1 MLQKWERKEAYF
13 KKEILS
19 DGKNHWP
26 RDPDPGEPAYR
37 RWLDA
42 VRDPNTKVFYK
53 GHKEQ
58 IKFDELGIEIP
69 GETTTVDIE
78 PDYTVTT
85 ILRIKTF
92 TGQEFLTSIG
102 QCIGY
107 SQMGDELVRSYS
119 EPEKWE
125 EVTFGH
131 RMTQDAQGR
140 WNRTTEGPKSIITHY
155 ELPFTKEAALKLWEK
170 QDARMGCQLNV
181 MDQASEV
188 KQTVPSITLFTQESF
203 DYLMQRRYLTA
214 EEKKAIEEKFAREHP
229 DLVSTTNTNKAK
241 K

>member
-1 MLQKWERKEAYF
+1 MLQKWNRKDAFF
-13 KKEILS
+13 KTEILS

-26 RDPDPGEPAYR
+26 RDPDPGEIAYK
-37 RWLDA
+37 RWLDK
-42 VRDPNTKVFYK
+42 VRDPTTQVFYK
-53 GHKEQ
+53 GHDEKP
-58 IKFDELGIEIP
+58 KFDDNGNAIP
-69 GETTTVDIE
+69 GETVTVEIE

-92 TGQEFLTSIG
+92 AGQEFLTSIG

-107 SQMGDELVRSYS
+107 SQMGDEEVRSYS

-140 WNRTTEGPKSIITHY
+140 WKRTTEGPKSIITHY
-155 ELPFTKEAALKLWEK
+155 ELPFTKDAALALWEK
-170 QDARMGCQLNV
+170 RDPRIGCQLNV
-181 MDQASEV
+181 MIQASED
-188 KQTVPSITLFTQESF
+188 KQTVPSIDLFTSKPF
-203 DYLMQRRYLTA
+203 DYLMNRDYMSP
-214 EEKKAIEEKFAREHP
+214 EEKRAEREKWEREHP
-229 DLVSTTNTNKAK
+229 DLVPTTSKGK